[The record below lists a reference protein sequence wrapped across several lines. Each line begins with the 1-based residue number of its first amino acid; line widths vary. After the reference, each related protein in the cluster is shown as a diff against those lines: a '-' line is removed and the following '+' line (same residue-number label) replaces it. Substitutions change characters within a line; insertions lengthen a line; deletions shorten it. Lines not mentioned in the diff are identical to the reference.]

1 MTKGVV
7 IFAFNNE
14 QIDYLA
20 MASWSACNI
29 RRHLDLPVC
38 VITDVTDTSRTVAF
52 DQVVLTDSP
61 AVQQQRYFYD
71 FKNSAAWHNMNRS
84 SVHDLSPWDHTL
96 VLDADYVV
104 ASGQLQTLFDVDQDF
119 LAHHTAIDAS
129 GYPPFNDNNYFGSYR
144 MPMTWATVICFRKG
158 KTAKLIFD
166 AMQMIRDNWDHY
178 RQLYYISENTFRN
191 DYALSIA
198 MNIVDGH
205 TLSMPPIPWSLVS
218 LTSQARLTQLDPDTY
233 RIDYENSDT
242 EGKPKW
248 IVLKQQDFHAM
259 GKKTLGDIVA
269 NPC

>member
-1 MTKGVV
+1 MKRGVV

-20 MASWSACNI
+20 MAAWSARNI
-29 RRHLDLPVC
+29 HRHLDLPVC
-38 VITDVTDTSRTVAF
+38 VITDVTDAGRTADF
-52 DQVVLTDSP
+52 DQVVLTESP
-61 AVQQQRYFYD
+61 SVQQQRYFYD

-84 SVHDLSPWDHTL
+84 SIYDLTPWDHTL

-104 ASGQLQTLFDVDQDF
+104 ASNQLRVLFAADQDF
-119 LAHHTAIDAS
+119 LAHGHAIDAS

-144 MPMTWATVICFRKG
+144 IPMAWATVMCFRRS

-166 AMQMIRDNWDHY
+166 AMQMIRDHWDHY
-178 RQLYYISENTFRN
+178 RQLYYIPENTFRN

-205 TLSMPPIPWSLVS
+205 TLSTPLIPWPLVS
-218 LTSQARLTQLDPDTY
+218 LTSQSRITQLDPDTY

-242 EGKPKW
+242 AGKPKW

-259 GKKTLGDIVA
+259 GKKSLGEIVA

>member
-1 MTKGVV
+1 MTRGVT

-20 MASWSACNI
+20 MAAWSARNI
-29 RRHLDLPVC
+29 RRHLNVPVC
-38 VITDVTDTSRTVAF
+38 VITDVTDTTRTVDF
-52 DQVVLTDSP
+52 DQVVLTESP

-84 SVHDLSPWDHTL
+84 SIYELTPWDHTL

-104 ASGQLQTLFDVDQDF
+104 ASDQLKVLFDVDQDF
-119 LAHHTAIDAS
+119 LAHRVAVDAS

-144 MPMTWATVICFRKG
+144 IPMYWATVMCFRRS
-158 KTAKLIFD
+158 KTAQLIFD

-178 RQLYYISENTFRN
+178 RQLYYIPENTFRN

-205 TLSMPPIPWSLVS
+205 TLSTASIPWSLMS
-218 LTSQARLTQLDPDTY
+218 LTSQSRITQIDPDTY
-233 RIDYENSDT
+233 RIDYENSLT
-242 EGKPKW
+242 EGKVKW
-248 IVLKQQDFHAM
+248 VLLKQQDFHAM
-259 GKKTLGDIVA
+259 GKKSLGAIVA
-269 NPC
+269 SPL

>member
-1 MTKGVV
+1 MSKGVV

-20 MASWSACNI
+20 MAAWSARNI
-29 RRHLDLPVC
+29 HRHLDLPVC
-38 VITDVTDTSRTVAF
+38 VITDVDDVTRTKDF
-52 DQVVLTDSP
+52 DQVVLTESP

-84 SVHDLSPWDHTL
+84 SIYDLSPWEHTL

-104 ASGQLQTLFDVDQDF
+104 ASTQLQTLFDIDQDF
-119 LAHHTAIDAS
+119 LAHRTAIDAS
-129 GYPPFNDNNYFGSYR
+129 GYPPFRENNYYGSYR
-144 MPMTWATVICFRKG
+144 IPMHWATIMCFRRN

-178 RQLYYISENTFRN
+178 RQLYYISENIFRN

-205 TLSMPPIPWSLVS
+205 TLSTPPIPWPLMS
-218 LTSQARLTQLDPDTY
+218 LTSQSKITQLDKDTY
-233 RIDYENSDT
+233 RIDYENSET
-242 EGKPKW
+242 EGKPRW

-259 GKKTLGDIVA
+259 GKKSLGAIVA
-269 NPC
+269 SPC